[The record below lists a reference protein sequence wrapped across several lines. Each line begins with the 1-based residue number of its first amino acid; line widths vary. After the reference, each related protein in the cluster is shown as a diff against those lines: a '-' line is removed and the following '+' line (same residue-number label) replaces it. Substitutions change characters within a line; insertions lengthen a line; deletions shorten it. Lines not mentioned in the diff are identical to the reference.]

1 MRYAF
6 VTFGCRV
13 NQADSFALER
23 QLRAA
28 GGRAAPAET
37 ADLVVVNSCSVTAS
51 ADQGTRQAI
60 RRVARLNPG
69 ARIVATGCYAT
80 RDAAAVAA
88 LPGVVAVVPNSDK
101 EALAERVLALARPD
115 ERGGSPR
122 ERETPGPT
130 TAERFGDGD
139 GACGA
144 PLPPGA
150 AGRTTYTLRVQT
162 GCDEVCSYCIIPST
176 RGRGRS
182 VPLARVLDELDR
194 AAEAGYRE
202 AALTGVHLG
211 SYGRDLAP
219 RTSLLD
225 LLRALDRHPSPVLV
239 RLSSLEPMDCTPAI
253 VDLVAASPRFAPHFH
268 LPLQHASDAV
278 LRAMRRPYTLD
289 AYRRI
294 VSGIRARMPHA
305 AIGSDL
311 IVGFPGETD
320 GDVETTLAYLAQS
333 PLTGLHVFPYSDR
346 PGTAASRLGGKVDGP
361 RVRER
366 ARAVREAGAA
376 LAGRFRRAQVG
387 TLRPGLTLASGAGGA
402 GGGGAVALTDNYL
415 KVRIPDGH
423 PENARVTVRI
433 TKAGDTVDGLVV
445 TAAGPPSAVPRTAGP
460 PRG

>member
-1 MRYAF
+1 MTTPYRLRYA
-6 VTFGCRV
+6 VLTFGCRV

-28 GGRAAPAET
+28 GGQAAPAE
-37 ADLVVVNSCSVTAS
+37 AAELVVVNSCSVTAT

-60 RRVARLNPG
+60 RRVARVNPA

-88 LPGVVAVVPNSDK
+88 LPGVVAVVPNDDK
-101 EALAERVLALARPD
+101 EALAERLLTLA
-115 ERGGSPR
+115 
-122 ERETPGPT
+122 GPT
-130 TAERFGDGD
+130 TAERFGGGD

-144 PLPPGA
+144 MLPPGA

-162 GCDEVCSYCIIPST
+162 GCDERCSYCIIPST

-182 VPLARVLDELDR
+182 VPLARVLDEVDR
-194 AAEAGYRE
+194 AAGAGYRE
-202 AALTGVHLG
+202 LALTGVHLG
-211 SYGRDLAP
+211 SYGRDLTPPA
-219 RTSLLD
+219 SLLD
-225 LLRALDRHPSPVLV
+225 LLAALDRHPSAVLV

-253 VDLVAASPRFAPHFH
+253 VDLVTTSPRFAPHFH
-268 LPLQHASDAV
+268 LPLQHASDAM

-289 AYRRI
+289 DYRRV

-311 IVGFPGETD
+311 IVGFPGETED
-320 GDVETTLAYLAQS
+320 DFEATLAYLEGS
-333 PLTGLHVFPYSDR
+333 PLTSLHVFPYSDR
-346 PGTAASRLGGKVDGP
+346 PGTDASGRRGKVHGS

-387 TLRPGLTLASGAGGA
+387 TLRPGLTLTEGT
-402 GGGGAVALTDNYL
+402 GAVALTDNYL
-415 KVRIPDGH
+415 KVRIPSGH

-433 TKAGDTVDGLVV
+433 TSAGDTVDGLVI
-445 TAAGPPSAVPRTAGP
+445 TAADPPSAAPSTAAL

>member
-1 MRYAF
+1 MRYAV

-88 LPGVVAVVPNSDK
+88 LPGVVAVVPNDDK
-101 EALAERVLALARPD
+101 EALAERLLTLAHADGRD
-115 ERGGSPR
+115 GSLR
-122 ERETPGPT
+122 EREAPGPT

-182 VPLARVLDELDR
+182 VPLGRVVDELDR

-211 SYGRDLAP
+211 SWGRDLTP
-219 RTSLLD
+219 RASLPD

-268 LPLQHASDAV
+268 LPLQHASDAM

-289 AYRRI
+289 DYRRT

-320 GDVETTLAYLAQS
+320 GDFESTLAYLAQS
-333 PLTGLHVFPYSDR
+333 PLTSLHVFPYSDR
-346 PGTAASRLGGKVDGP
+346 PGTAASRLGGKVDGA
-361 RVRER
+361 RIRER

-387 TLRPGLTLASGAGGA
+387 TLRPGLTLASGASGAGGA
-402 GGGGAVALTDNYL
+402 GGSGAVALTDNYL
-415 KVRIPDGH
+415 KVRIPAGH

-445 TAAGPPSAVPRTAGP
+445 TAGGPPSAA
-460 PRG
+460 

>member
-1 MRYAF
+1 MRYAV

-13 NQADSFALER
+13 NQADSFGLER

-28 GGRAAPAET
+28 GGRAAPAEA

-88 LPGVVAVVPNSDK
+88 LPGVVAVVPNDDK
-101 EALAERVLALARPD
+101 EALAERLLTLARAD
-115 ERGGSPR
+115 GRAGTPR
-122 ERETPGPT
+122 EREAPGPT

-219 RTSLLD
+219 RASLLD
-225 LLRALDRHPSPVLV
+225 LLRALDRHPSTVVV

-289 AYRRI
+289 DYRRI

-320 GDVETTLAYLAQS
+320 GDFEATLAYLARS

-346 PGTAASRLGGKVDGP
+346 PGTAASRLGGKVDGA

-387 TLRPGLTLASGAGGA
+387 TLRTSMEHYIARA
-402 GGGGAVALTDNYL
+402 GGGAVALTDNYL
-415 KVRIPDGH
+415 KVRIPAGH

-445 TAAGPPSAVPRTAGP
+445 TAGGPPSAAPPTAGP